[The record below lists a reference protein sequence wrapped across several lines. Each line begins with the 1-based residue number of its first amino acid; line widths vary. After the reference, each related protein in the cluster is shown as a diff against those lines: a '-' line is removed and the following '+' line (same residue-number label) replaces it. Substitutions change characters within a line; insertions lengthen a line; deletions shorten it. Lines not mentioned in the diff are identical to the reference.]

1 MTGLKK
7 LPVRLVPMASVISGS
22 ANCDGLRYRVK
33 FSGRGFRDCGSP
45 VLPERPED
53 ATAER
58 RSWVSFTFHISS
70 RFMVTVSIPAMLYWL
85 KMWFELKIAF
95 GEHEK
100 SEIVP

>member
-85 KMWFELKIAF
+85 KMLFELNSFRRTREVENA
-95 GEHEK
+95 
-100 SEIVP
+100 